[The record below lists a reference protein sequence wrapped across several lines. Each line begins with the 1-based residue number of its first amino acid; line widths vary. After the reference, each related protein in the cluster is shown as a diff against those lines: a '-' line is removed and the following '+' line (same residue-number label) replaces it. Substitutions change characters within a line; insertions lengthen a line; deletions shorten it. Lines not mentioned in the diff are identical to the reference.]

1 MEHNIHDIILNV
13 ESLNTNYGKAQIL
26 FDLSLHVYCGEVV
39 VLLGR
44 NGAGKTTVLKS
55 IMGMVSSKSG
65 RVFFKGKA
73 IDKLPPYKCCALGL
87 GYVPQD
93 RRIFKGL
100 TVLENLEVGRQP
112 PSEGYEEWTPARL
125 LELFPNLAER
135 RNHMAGMLS
144 GGEQQMLTIARTLMG
159 NPELIIL
166 DEPTEGLAPVIV
178 NQLLTTIRRLKSE
191 GISILMAEQN
201 LNFARSISDRACI
214 VYQGKIRYQ
223 SPIAELS
230 QAAYEKYCAL

>member
-1 MEHNIHDIILNV
+1 MEHNIQDIILSV
-13 ESLNTNYGKAQIL
+13 ESLNTYYGKAQIL
-26 FDLSLHVYCGEVV
+26 FDLSLRVCCGEVV

-65 RVFFKGKA
+65 RVIFKGKS

-112 PSEGYEEWTPARL
+112 PSEGYAAWTPARL

-135 RNHMAGMLS
+135 RNHRAGMLS

-178 NQLLTTIRRLKSE
+178 NHLLTTIQRLKSE
-191 GISILMAEQN
+191 GISMLMAEQN

-214 VYQGKIRYQ
+214 VYQGQIRYQ

>member
-1 MEHNIHDIILNV
+1 MEHNIQDIILNV
-13 ESLNTNYGKAQIL
+13 ESLNTYYGKAQIL
-26 FDLSLHVYCGEVV
+26 FDLSLHVCCGEVV

-65 RVFFKGKA
+65 RVFFKGKS

-112 PSEGYEEWTPARL
+112 PSERYAAWTPARL

-135 RNHMAGMLS
+135 RNHRAGMLS

-178 NQLLTTIRRLKSE
+178 NHLLTTIQRLKSE

-214 VYQGKIRYQ
+214 VYQGQIRYQ